1 MKQEQREIK
10 TLILQVD
17 FRKRQ
22 VNTQTMKKN
31 HCEKIKNYSQYKKS
45 Q

>member
-1 MKQEQREIK
+1 MKQEQRERK

-22 VNTQTMKKN
+22 VNTQTMKKIIVK
-31 HCEKIKNYSQYKKS
+31 KIKNYSQYKKS
-45 Q
+45 